1 MRQISLF
8 AWLLACLVV
17 FSSACNKSDGQRSSA
32 NVPTQA
38 APAAAPPDGVR
49 RISVA
54 ELKAAM
60 EKNEAIVVDVRGG
73 VEYKLGHIRGA
84 RSIPLG
90 LIAARVNE
98 LPRNKLI
105 VSYCA

>member
-1 MRQISLF
+1 MRLTSLF
-8 AWLLACLVV
+8 AWLLACMVAL
-17 FSSACNKSDGQRSSA
+17 SLACNKSDGLRSSA
-32 NVPTQA
+32 NNSQEEAPFA
-38 APAAAPPDGVR
+38 APSDGVR

-60 EKNEAIVVDVRGG
+60 EKNEVVVVDVRGG

-90 LIAARVNE
+90 LITAQANE
-98 LPRNKLI
+98 LPRDKLI